1 MKKKVP
7 YYIVSWPYLVLFE
20 GAQEIDVSSFAVV
33 SLHVG
38 QENGSYHRQQ
48 QGFLLFH
55 PKTFGLSP
63 NF

>member
-1 MKKKVP
+1 
-7 YYIVSWPYLVLFE
+7 VLFE